1 MMEVDMK
8 QQSQSER
15 THARPITLGKAR
27 DLTRA
32 SFGGTRAE
40 MAGDRTYTLGG

>member
-1 MMEVDMK
+1 MK

-15 THARPITLGKAR
+15 PARPIVLGKAQ

-40 MAGDRTYTLGG
+40 MAGDRTYNLGG